1 MNISTSRSLPRAS
14 FHKPSRSGPAMTAC
28 DVSTR
33 EGSGNRRKGGGIP
46 RAILFLA
53 VALLAV
59 VAFSGCDSS
68 DGEER
73 GPDPDDIAV
82 VIEQTEGSS
91 RDRIKATVTS
101 GSDQGLE
108 LITVTLSFF
117 DGDDVQIGQMPI
129 PFIGTFENGDSAEL
143 GLGLPASILRHSSY
157 ACYRYRV
164 DVTNEDGVTRS
175 EEYGG
180 TCG

>member
-1 MNISTSRSLPRAS
+1 
-14 FHKPSRSGPAMTAC
+14 MTAC

-101 GSDQGLE
+101 SSDQVLE
-108 LITVTLSFF
+108 LITVTLSFL
-117 DGDDVQIGQMPI
+117 DGDGVQIGQMPI